1 MKTIIYDFI
10 NQYVSNHKNE
20 NLSCIKL
27 KTINSLEYKSTTIK
41 TLSKQLSHIEEEDK
55 VAYKNL
61 LKLDE
66 DNILFVYLY
75 ILKKYYDT
83 KNKLQYSTS
92 KVAREMEVP
101 ELAVNRFENL
111 HNLMSLS
118 TFIKIMKVCD
128 LTIIHVG

>member
-101 ELAVNRFENL
+101 ELAVKRFENL

>member
-41 TLSKQLSHIEEEDK
+41 ILSKQLSHIEEEDK

-66 DNILFVYLY
+66 DNILFVYLC

-83 KNKLQYSTS
+83 KNKLQYSTN

-101 ELAVNRFENL
+101 ELAVKRFENL